1 MKNSLRWL
9 EKNKMKKFYLPC
21 YYALVSLIFT
31 LQSIVYINDVGDQTS
46 FAKMAQHHG
55 FLEFAGY
62 RYMTWSSRLLIESLT
77 MFMSTHYYF
86 FDLTVFVSL
95 ICFFY
100 CFNGLFLKSDKYQKL
115 HFVFPILFLLVFP
128 SLFFTSAGLIATV
141 TNYLFPMIAFVL
153 AWYFLEKRTIKWI
166 VVAIPVMIFAC
177 MQEQFTIYALLI
189 FLYLLVKDWLKK
201 KNIDKSYLIGGL
213 IALAGTISALFAP
226 GSANRLLVETKTW
239 FPGFNKLSLFTKIT
253 KGYLETNRVLFVSSE
268 LAIVYLL
275 LITILVVTLWKHQ
288 YFSSIFSATIFYT
301 VLTNRLE
308 NTNLLTAV
316 QHVNDYQNQLPMTQF
331 SFKVNLY
338 PLLIYTVFLIII
350 TIVLFLLFEDKWQ
363 ATSAI
368 IILGVGYAA
377 RMTVSLSPTIYA
389 SGLRTFTPLI
399 FSGLIVVIMIYR
411 EFIDKID
418 LQGLKSFLNKSVK

>member
-1 MKNSLRWL
+1 
-9 EKNKMKKFYLPC
+9 
-21 YYALVSLIFT
+21 
-31 LQSIVYINDVGDQTS
+31 
-46 FAKMAQHHG
+46 
-55 FLEFAGY
+55 
-62 RYMTWSSRLLIESLT
+62 
-77 MFMSTHYYF
+77 
-86 FDLTVFVSL
+86 
-95 ICFFY
+95 
-100 CFNGLFLKSDKYQKL
+100 
-115 HFVFPILFLLVFP
+115 
-128 SLFFTSAGLIATV
+128 
-141 TNYLFPMIAFVL
+141 
-153 AWYFLEKRTIKWI
+153 
-166 VVAIPVMIFAC
+166 
-177 MQEQFTIYALLI
+177 
-189 FLYLLVKDWLKK
+189 
-201 KNIDKSYLIGGL
+201 
-213 IALAGTISALFAP
+213 
-226 GSANRLLVETKTW
+226 
-239 FPGFNKLSLFTKIT
+239 
-253 KGYLETNRVLFVSSE
+253 
-268 LAIVYLL
+268 
-275 LITILVVTLWKHQ
+275 
-288 YFSSIFSATIFYT
+288 YFSSIFSAIIFYT

-363 ATSAI
+363 ATSAV